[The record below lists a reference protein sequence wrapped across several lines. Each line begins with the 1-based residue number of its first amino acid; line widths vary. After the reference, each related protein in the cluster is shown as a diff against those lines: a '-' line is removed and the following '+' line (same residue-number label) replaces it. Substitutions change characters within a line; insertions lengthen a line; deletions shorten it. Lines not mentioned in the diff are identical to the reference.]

1 MICGANIAPVQRS
14 RQAEKSCCILPEV
27 QRAVAEYATFLGE
40 IKPKTRLSRDH
51 WLGGLGVL
59 LFFEIIPPFHDM
71 SIDGPL
77 ALALWG
83 VGAALGVV
91 SLSLKGRSL
100 TLGISIHRQRQRSE
114 QKHQVHDKL
123 AHSNFAWH

>member
-1 MICGANIAPVQRS
+1 
-14 RQAEKSCCILPEV
+14 
-27 QRAVAEYATFLGE
+27 
-40 IKPKTRLSRDH
+40 
-51 WLGGLGVL
+51 
-59 LFFEIIPPFHDM
+59 M

-91 SLSLKGRSL
+91 SLCLKGRSL
-100 TLGISIHRQRQRSE
+100 TLGVISL
-114 QKHQVHDKL
+114 VVNLMLLLAALVLWCML

>member
-1 MICGANIAPVQRS
+1 MVIAMT
-14 RQAEKSCCILPEV
+14 K
-27 QRAVAEYATFLGE
+27 VATWVAIAALG
-40 IKPKTRLSRDH
+40 
-51 WLGGLGVL
+51 LGGVGVL
-59 LFFEIIPPFHDM
+59 LFFEIIRPFHDM

-91 SLSLKGRSL
+91 SLCLKGRSL
-100 TLGISIHRQRQRSE
+100 TLGIMSL
-114 QKHQVHDKL
+114 VVNLMLLLAALMLLWLL